1 MTANNYLKTIG
12 ANMLRSSTGFVSKQ
26 VEQLINQISVE
37 DKRFE
42 RELRSVH
49 REKLIIP
56 AEVMFDSGESLSA
69 FTRNISSK
77 GVCIMS
83 CQEIEPMTKAT
94 LKLFR
99 MSQAP
104 GTVLAECRW
113 SKPFGDHYWVS
124 GWLFLQVTK
133 G

>member
-1 MTANNYLKTIG
+1 
-12 ANMLRSSTGFVSKQ
+12 MLRSSTGFVSKQ
-26 VEQLINQISVE
+26 VEQLINEISVE

-56 AEVMFDSGESLSA
+56 AEVLFESGDSLPA

-83 CQEIEPMTKAT
+83 CQQIEPMIKAT

-99 MSQAP
+99 MTQAP
-104 GTVLAECRW
+104 GNVLAECRW

-124 GWLFLQVTK
+124 GWLFLQVAK
-133 G
+133 P